1 MERHFAKK
9 NEFRVD
15 KSNHRGTACCVKIQV
30 PDESSGELHHLFVGV
45 SHQKFVKRPGST
57 SKVRY
62 TDKGYLS
69 SLYAF
74 EPTPPYRVVARS
86 GSFCFGYPG
95 SEEGK
100 ENYHTNL
107 THARSLTMGEKENCP
122 FITFVSGI
130 TEKAGDS
137 SKIILGYGINDCI
150 SRFVEVDKS
159 ELVRLLFHPT
169 GNFTYVNSKYLVSQT

>member
-1 MERHFAKK
+1 LNRDRHFAKK

-45 SHQKFVKRPGST
+45 SHQKFVRRPGST

-74 EPTPPYRVVARS
+74 EPTPPYRVVAWRGEVGLVLLCLPWFRGRQRKLPYEPHPCQVFDDGRKGELS
-86 GSFCFGYPG
+86 VYNICVWDHRKRLGIRPRLSWATGSATVFQGLL
-95 SEEGK
+95 K
-100 ENYHTNL
+100 L
-107 THARSLTMGEKENCP
+107 TSL
-122 FITFVSGI
+122 
-130 TEKAGDS
+130 S
-137 SKIILGYGINDCI
+137 SFDYYSIQLAT
-150 SRFVEVDKS
+150 
-159 ELVRLLFHPT
+159 LL
-169 GNFTYVNSKYLVSQT
+169 L